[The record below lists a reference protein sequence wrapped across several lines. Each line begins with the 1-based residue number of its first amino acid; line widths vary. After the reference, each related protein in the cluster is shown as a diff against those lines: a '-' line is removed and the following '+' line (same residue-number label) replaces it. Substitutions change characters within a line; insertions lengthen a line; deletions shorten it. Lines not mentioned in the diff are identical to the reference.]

1 MTRWITRFALM
12 AAAWALSAA
21 AWAQSV
27 VAPGPSNNSH
37 SVLMFDVQAVNA
49 LTVTG
54 LSTSMSTTGTTSFEV
69 WGRSGSHVGYTN
81 STSGWTLLGTT
92 ASDSVTAGTVYS
104 IPLALSVPLAAGNTY
119 ALMIRSTPISLGYA
133 NGAGTAGTTVVASD
147 ANLRV
152 LEGTGADVSL
162 TSNFTPRQLVGE
174 VRYILGIT
182 PPTSVPTLGQWS
194 LMLMAL
200 LLGAAA
206 FGHSRRR
213 R

>member
-1 MTRWITRFALM
+1 
-12 AAAWALSAA
+12 
-21 AWAQSV
+21 
-27 VAPGPSNNSH
+27 
-37 SVLMFDVQAVNA
+37 MFDVQAVNA

-54 LSTSMSTTGTTSFEV
+54 LSTNMNSSGTTSIEI
-69 WGRSGSHVGYTN
+69 WGRSGSHVGHTS

-92 ASDSVTAGTVYS
+92 ASFSAVSGTVFS
-104 IPLALSVPLAAGNTY
+104 IPLALSVPLAAGDTY
-119 ALMIRSTPISLGYA
+119 ALMIRSMSIDLAYA
-133 NGAGTAGTTVVASD
+133 NGSGTAGVTVVASD

-174 VRYILGIT
+174 VRYTLGVT

>member
-1 MTRWITRFALM
+1 MTRWIARFALM

-21 AWAQSV
+21 AWAQAV
-27 VAPGPSNNSH
+27 VAPGPSNNNH
-37 SVLMFDVQAVNA
+37 SVLMFDVQATNA

-54 LSTSMSTTGTTSFEV
+54 LSTNMYGSGTTSIEI
-69 WGRSGSHVGYTN
+69 WGRSGSHVGHTS

-92 ASDSVTAGTVYS
+92 ASFSAVAGTVYS
-104 IPLALSVPLAAGNTY
+104 IPLALSAPVPAGDTY
-119 ALMIRSTPISLGYA
+119 ALMIRSMSIDLAYA
-133 NGAGTAGTTVVASD
+133 NGSGTAGVTVVASD

-174 VRYILGIT
+174 VRYTLGIT

>member
-1 MTRWITRFALM
+1 M
-12 AAAWALSAA
+12 AA
-21 AWAQSV
+21 
-27 VAPGPSNNSH
+27 G
-37 SVLMFDVQAVNA
+37 D
-49 LTVTG
+49 
-54 LSTSMSTTGTTSFEV
+54 
-69 WGRSGSHVGYTN
+69 
-81 STSGWTLLGTT
+81 
-92 ASDSVTAGTVYS
+92 
-104 IPLALSVPLAAGNTY
+104 TY
-119 ALMIRSTPISLGYA
+119 ALMIRSMSIDLAYA
-133 NGAGTAGTTVVASD
+133 NGSGTAGVTVVASD

-206 FGHSRRR
+206 FGHSHRRR
-213 R
+213 